1 MEYRQKEPFSA
12 SGVGSLTHKEE
23 SMSVLRVENVSF
35 SYIKGRQVLKNVS
48 CSFETGKMYALIGK
62 SGAGKSTLL
71 SLLAGLDVPNEGDV
85 LFEGVSTKNI
95 DRNKYRRESVS
106 VIYQDFSLFPGLTV
120 LENIMYPMELAH
132 INGEKAKAEA
142 KTLAA
147 KVALPENLL
156 DRFPREISGG
166 EQQRVAIA
174 RGLSLNRCLLLADE
188 PTGNLDS
195 ENSKGVIDL
204 LSDLAH
210 NDNKC
215 IVVVTHDPLVTGRA
229 DIVYKIND
237 GIVTE

>member
-1 MEYRQKEPFSA
+1 
-12 SGVGSLTHKEE
+12 
-23 SMSVLRVENVSF
+23 
-35 SYIKGRQVLKNVS
+35 
-48 CSFETGKMYALIGK
+48 MYALIGK

-71 SLLAGLDVPNEGDV
+71 LLLAGLDVPNEGDV

-120 LENIMYPMELAH
+120 LENIMYPMELVH

-166 EQQRVAIA
+166 EQQRVAVA
-174 RGLSLNRCLLLADE
+174 RGQFRFENGKGEEYLENLAL
-188 PTGNLDS
+188 P
-195 ENSKGVIDL
+195 ENIR
-204 LSDLAH
+204 
-210 NDNKC
+210 
-215 IVVVTHDPLVTGRA
+215 VTLFDQGYGRA
-229 DIVYKIND
+229 SAAFND
-237 GIVTE
+237 MAMLVSSVCRICLGAGCVC

>member
-1 MEYRQKEPFSA
+1 
-12 SGVGSLTHKEE
+12 
-23 SMSVLRVENVSF
+23 MSVLRVENVSF

-166 EQQRVAIA
+166 EQQRVAVA

-215 IVVVTHDPLVTGRA
+215 IVVATHDPLVTERA

>member
-1 MEYRQKEPFSA
+1 
-12 SGVGSLTHKEE
+12 
-23 SMSVLRVENVSF
+23 
-35 SYIKGRQVLKNVS
+35 
-48 CSFETGKMYALIGK
+48 MYALIGK

-71 SLLAGLDVPNEGDV
+71 SLFAGLDVPNEGDV

-132 INGEKAKAEA
+132 INGEKAKAET
-142 KTLAA
+142 KKLAA

-166 EQQRVAIA
+166 EQQRVAVA
-174 RGLSLNRCLLLADE
+174 RGLNLNRCLLLADE
-188 PTGNLDS
+188 PAGNLDS
-195 ENSKGVIDL
+195 ENSIGVIDL

-215 IVVVTHDPLVTGRA
+215 IVVATHDPLVTGRA

-237 GIVTE
+237 GIVTEWGDRICFFVRV

>member
-1 MEYRQKEPFSA
+1 M
-12 SGVGSLTHKEE
+12 LTHKEE

-120 LENIMYPMELAH
+120 LENIMYPMELVH

-166 EQQRVAIA
+166 EQQRVAVA

-215 IVVVTHDPLVTGRA
+215 IVVATHDPLVTERA

>member
-1 MEYRQKEPFSA
+1 M
-12 SGVGSLTHKEE
+12 HKEE
-23 SMSVLRVENVSF
+23 SMSILSVENVSF

-156 DRFPREISGG
+156 DGG
-166 EQQRVAIA
+166 EQQRVAVA
-174 RGLSLNRCLLLADE
+174 RGLSLNRRLLLADE

-195 ENSKGVIDL
+195 ENSNGVIDL
-204 LSDLAH
+204 LLDLAH

-215 IVVVTHDPLVTGRA
+215 IVVVTHDPLVTERA
-229 DIVYKIND
+229 DTVYKIND
-237 GIVTE
+237 GVVTE

>member
-1 MEYRQKEPFSA
+1 
-12 SGVGSLTHKEE
+12 
-23 SMSVLRVENVSF
+23 
-35 SYIKGRQVLKNVS
+35 
-48 CSFETGKMYALIGK
+48 MYALIGK

-71 SLLAGLDVPNEGDV
+71 LLLAGLDVPNEGDV

-120 LENIMYPMELAH
+120 LENIMYPMELVH

-166 EQQRVAIA
+166 EQQRVAVA
-174 RGLSLNRCLLLADE
+174 RGQFRFENRKGEEYL
-188 PTGNLDS
+188 
-195 ENSKGVIDL
+195 EN
-204 LSDLAH
+204 
-210 NDNKC
+210 
-215 IVVVTHDPLVTGRA
+215 IVLPENIRVTLFDQGYGRA
-229 DIVYKIND
+229 SAALND
-237 GIVTE
+237 MAMLVSFVCRICLGAGCAC